1 RLSNAMKDILHRLPM
16 RSKFVLVLVLPLIAL
31 GWFAASGV
39 IERQSVVNELSR
51 MQTLTTL
58 AQRAG
63 NWVHQSQLERG
74 MTAGFLMPVLALR

>member
-1 RLSNAMKDILHRLPM
+1 MKDILHRLPM
-16 RSKFVLVLVLPLIAL
+16 RSKFALVLVLPLIAL

-63 NWVHQSQLERG
+63 NCVHQSQLERG

>member
-1 RLSNAMKDILHRLPM
+1 MKDILHRLPM
-16 RSKFVLVLVLPLIAL
+16 RFKFALVLVLPLIAL
-31 GWFAASGV
+31 GWFATNGV
-39 IERQSVVNELSR
+39 VERQSIVNELSR
-51 MQTLTTL
+51 VQALTTL